1 MKLPANIQKEF
12 NATNKVVR
20 RVMANTPPEPEV
32 LPKKEPID
40 WRAELE
46 DEWDYHG
53 IIYTIGKTLAWVL
66 VLSVMFG
73 VIYGMLITE
82 QI

>member
-1 MKLPANIQKEF
+1 MRLPANIQKEF
-12 NATNKVVR
+12 SITNKEVR
-20 RVMANTPPEPEV
+20 RVMANKPPEPEV
-32 LPKKEPID
+32 LPTKEPID
-40 WRAELE
+40 WRAEFQ
-46 DEWDYHG
+46 DDWDYHG

-66 VLSVMFG
+66 VLAFMFG

>member
-1 MKLPANIQKEF
+1 MTTVEQEMAKTDKM
-12 NATNKVVR
+12 VR
-20 RVMANTPPEPEV
+20 RVRANTPPQPEV
-32 LPKKEPID
+32 LPVKEPID
-40 WRAELE
+40 WREE
-46 DEWDYHG
+46 FKDDWDYHG

-73 VIYGMLITE
+73 VIYGSLITE

>member
-1 MKLPANIQKEF
+1 MTTVEHEMAKTDKM
-12 NATNKVVR
+12 VR
-20 RVMANTPPEPEV
+20 RVRANTPPEPEE
-32 LPKKEPID
+32 LPIKEPID
-40 WRAELE
+40 WREE
-46 DEWDYHG
+46 FQDDWDYHG

-73 VIYGMLITE
+73 VIYGSLITE

>member
-1 MKLPANIQKEF
+1 MTTVQQEMAKTDKM
-12 NATNKVVR
+12 VR
-20 RVMANTPPEPEV
+20 RVRANTLPEPEV
-32 LPKKEPID
+32 LPVKEPID
-40 WRAELE
+40 WRAEFE
-46 DEWDYHG
+46 DDWDYHG

-73 VIYGMLITE
+73 VIYGILITE

>member
-1 MKLPANIQKEF
+1 MTTVKKEM
-12 NATNKVVR
+12 AKTDKMVR
-20 RVMANTPPEPEV
+20 RVRAGAVPDPEPLV
-32 LPKKEPID
+32 LKEPVD
-40 WRAELE
+40 WREE
-46 DEWDYHG
+46 FKDEWDYHG

-73 VIYGMLITE
+73 VIYGSLITE

>member
-1 MKLPANIQKEF
+1 MRLPANIQKEF
-12 NATNKVVR
+12 SITNKEVR
-20 RVMANTPPEPEV
+20 RVMANKPPEPEV
-32 LPKKEPID
+32 LPTKEPID
-40 WRAELE
+40 WRAEFQ
-46 DEWDYHG
+46 DDWDYHG

-73 VIYGMLITE
+73 VIYGSLITE

>member
-12 NATNKVVR
+12 STTDKEVR
-20 RVMANTPPEPEV
+20 RVMANKPPEPEV
-32 LPKKEPID
+32 LPTREPID
-40 WRAELE
+40 WRAEFQ
-46 DEWDYHG
+46 DDWDYHG

-66 VLSVMFG
+66 VLAFMFG

>member
-1 MKLPANIQKEF
+1 MTTVKQEMAK
-12 NATNKVVR
+12 TDKMVR
-20 RVMANTPPEPEV
+20 RVRANTPPEPEPLV
-32 LPKKEPID
+32 LKEPID

-66 VLSVMFG
+66 VLAFMFG